1 VSLAQNIAKQAVGLP
16 SPLWGETLTDEDRV
30 ARGLRGAGRIV
41 DLRRQQHRA
50 ASSKRDINVS
60 SASSS
65 RAQKAIGPGHW
76 QKSSLKV
83 IAERHALNRLDVL

>member
-1 VSLAQNIAKQAVGLP
+1 MRTGSRG
-16 SPLWGETLTDEDRV
+16 
-30 ARGLRGAGRIV
+30 GLRGAGRIV

-83 IAERHALNRLDVL
+83 VFERHALNGLDACDEASPRAVDP